1 MTNQLIP
8 TLYIDD
14 NAIRV
19 IDGLYSLNDLHKAA
33 GNDKKHQPANF
44 MRLETTQK
52 LIKEIESESLGVGIP
67 TSKDSH
73 STDSHSLEGGIPPS
87 KDLSSTDLHALNE
100 PVNCANLHSLDE
112 QASEM
117 SFEKTTSS
125 SDMRSLNTAVITILG
140 KNKEQ
145 GTYVCRELVYA
156 YAMWISPKFSLAVI
170 RTFDALA
177 TGKLQN
183 NPLEQEIADLKA
195 KLQRMENLLT
205 VRNYGDVHPLSVD
218 NDTAKQALLDKRKN
232 WRIIYELVNQGLNSI
247 EIGIKLELDDSG
259 IRRIIRQQRACGI
272 LPPDPRQT
280 AIELEKQLIAKH
292 TALINQGLED

>member
-19 IDGLYSLNDLHKAA
+19 IDGLYSLNDLHKAS
-33 GNDKKHQPANF
+33 GGLEKNRPAMFLRLKQTQDLIQELSSSDSQSLTNF
-44 MRLETTQK
+44 
-52 LIKEIESESLGVGIP
+52 
-67 TSKDSH
+67 H
-73 STDSHSLEGGIPPS
+73 STDSQSLDIGIPPS
-87 KDLSSTDLHALNE
+87 KDLRCADLHTLNE
-100 PVNCANLHSLDE
+100 SV
-112 QASEM
+112 
-117 SFEKTTSS
+117 K
-125 SDMRSLNTAVITILG
+125 TILG

-156 YAMWISPKFSLAVI
+156 YAMWISPKFSLTVI

-183 NPLEQEIADLKA
+183 NPLEQEIAALKA
-195 KLQRMENLLT
+195 QLQRMENLLT

>member
-8 TLYIDD
+8 TLYIDE

-19 IDGLYSLNDLHKAA
+19 IDGLYSLNDLHKAS
-33 GNDKKHQPANF
+33 GGEEKHKPANF
-44 MRLETTQK
+44 LRNEQTK
-52 LIKEIESESLGVGIP
+52 SLIAEIEQAFMMLKSE
-67 TSKDSH
+67 H
-73 STDSHSLEGGIPPS
+73 H
-87 KDLSSTDLHALNE
+87 KDLSSTDLHTLNE
-100 PVNCANLHSLDE
+100 PV
-112 QASEM
+112 
-117 SFEKTTSS
+117 KT
-125 SDMRSLNTAVITILG
+125 IQG
-140 KNKEQ
+140 KGKEQ

>member
-33 GNDKKHQPANF
+33 GGENKDRPKYF
-44 MRLETTQK
+44 LENQKTQE
-52 LIKEIESESLGVGIP
+52 LILE
-67 TSKDSH
+67 
-73 STDSHSLEGGIPPS
+73 LEGGIPPS
-87 KDLSSTDLHALNE
+87 KDLSCADLHTLNE
-100 PVNCANLHSLDE
+100 PI
-112 QASEM
+112 
-117 SFEKTTSS
+117 KT
-125 SDMRSLNTAVITILG
+125 IQG
-140 KNKEQ
+140 KGKEQ

-183 NPLEQEIADLKA
+183 NPLEQEIAALKA